1 MHGILPMFTAV
12 TKSVTMLLVDHSRPF
27 ISYWT
32 RGAPSDLSVACEV
45 IGSDPKYAFQ
55 RTCDYTPAVGIF
67 RDALLQNTSYVA
79 GKTQIS
85 SRLRDLNKGK
95 MVVELRGKCFNAT
108 VTVQKHIDRCPWCAE
123 TTTAPQVISSRLRDL
138 NKGKMVVELRGKC
151 FNATVTVQKHI
162 DRCPWCAET
171 TTAPYV
177 VVIPKTEVPRKM
189 TGESML
195 EERLELVGVSI
206 LATICVLSAT
216 AFACLLVAYL
226 KQRSNVESRENEKT
240 YVANLMK
247 ISSRLRDLNK
257 GKMVVELRGKCFNA
271 TVTVQKHIDRCPWCA
286 ETTTA
291 PQVVVITKTE
301 VPRKMTG
308 ESMLEER
315 LELVGVSILATICVL
330 SATAFACLLVA
341 YLKQRSNVESREN
354 EKTYVANLM
363 KVDSPFRNSNQI
375 E

>member
-1 MHGILPMFTAV
+1 MV
-12 TKSVTMLLVDHSRPF
+12 TQDIVQDHSRPF

-32 RGAPSDLSVACEV
+32 RGAPNDLSVACEV

-79 GKTQIS
+79 RKTQ
-85 SRLRDLNKGK
+85 
-95 MVVELRGKCFNAT
+95 
-108 VTVQKHIDRCPWCAE
+108 
-123 TTTAPQVISSRLRDL
+123 ISSRLRDL

-247 ISSRLRDLNK
+247 
-257 GKMVVELRGKCFNA
+257 
-271 TVTVQKHIDRCPWCA
+271 
-286 ETTTA
+286 
-291 PQVVVITKTE
+291 
-301 VPRKMTG
+301 
-308 ESMLEER
+308 
-315 LELVGVSILATICVL
+315 
-330 SATAFACLLVA
+330 
-341 YLKQRSNVESREN
+341 
-354 EKTYVANLM
+354 
-363 KVDSPFRNSNQI
+363 VDSPFRNSNQI
-375 E
+375 EYDNAWDKKSKFVHWPSSSSNATVSTRAASSDDASPRPSKSNENKNTIIEIGNS